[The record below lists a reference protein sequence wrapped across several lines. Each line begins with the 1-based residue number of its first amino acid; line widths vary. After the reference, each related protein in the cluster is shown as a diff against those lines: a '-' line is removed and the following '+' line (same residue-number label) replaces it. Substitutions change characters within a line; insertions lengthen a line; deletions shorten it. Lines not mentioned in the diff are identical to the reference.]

1 MIFTPLR
8 LDGVWQLD
16 IERRTDFRG
25 YFARTFCT
33 DEFAAHGLPSAFPQ
47 CNVSF
52 NERRGTLRGM
62 HWQAA
67 PHPEGKLVRCS
78 RGAVFDVVV
87 DLRADSPTYRAWL
100 GVELSAENGRGLYI
114 PPGFGHG
121 FQALTG
127 QAEMFYMMTQLFWP
141 ALARGVRWNDPA
153 FGINWPVADPI
164 LSERDLALPFL
175 SDLTE

>member
-8 LDGVWQLD
+8 LEGVWQLD

-25 YFARTFCT
+25 YFARTFCI
-33 DEFAAHGLPSAFPQ
+33 DEFAAYGLPSAFPQ

-62 HWQAA
+62 HWQAD

-78 RGAVFDVVV
+78 RGGVFDVVV
-87 DLRADSPTYRAWL
+87 DLRAHSPTYRAWL
-100 GVELSAENGRGLYI
+100 GVELSAENGRALYI

-121 FQALTG
+121 FQALTD
-127 QAEMFYMMTQLFWP
+127 QAEMFYMMTELFWP
-141 ALARGVRWNDPA
+141 ELARGVRWDDPA
-153 FGINWPVADPI
+153 FGIDWPVADPI